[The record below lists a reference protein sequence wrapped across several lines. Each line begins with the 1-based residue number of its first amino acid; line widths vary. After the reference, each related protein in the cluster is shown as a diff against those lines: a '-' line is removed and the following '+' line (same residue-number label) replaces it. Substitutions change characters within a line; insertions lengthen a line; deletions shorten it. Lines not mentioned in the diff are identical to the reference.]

1 MRAKGRLFHWDSFH
15 YYCYWNYNFMLL
27 VYCFKKIGKGA
38 KNPKKSQE
46 VDFYSNTTLNISHK
60 SSCQAT
66 LNKVQ
71 INVSKTRRCLV
82 RFQVSVCTQNWKT
95 QEVSKNLARYP
106 EHLFVWSSPCQFLA
120 TESKTLELYAGAPPF
135 FAGIYY
141 LIYNLNEC
149 AA

>member
-1 MRAKGRLFHWDSFH
+1 MIGAKSFSEIGRREIKRMRARKTFPLRDIAFIIIVIETMSLC
-15 YYCYWNYNFMLL
+15 CYS
-27 VYCFKKIGKGA
+27 YCFKIFGKGA

-82 RFQVSVCTQNWKT
+82 
-95 QEVSKNLARYP
+95 
-106 EHLFVWSSPCQFLA
+106 QF
-120 TESKTLELYAGAPPF
+120 
-135 FAGIYY
+135 
-141 LIYNLNEC
+141 
-149 AA
+149 